1 MTDPGAATEGAH
13 AVLSVSGVDKRFPG
27 VHALKQ
33 VCFDCQSGEI
43 HGLVGE
49 NGAGK
54 STLMRVL
61 SGVHRPDSGSIRVRG
76 REVVLTS
83 PRVAHDLGIAMVY
96 QDTRLVA
103 ELDVAQNI
111 WLEREPG
118 SAVFIDRGE
127 MARRSGAILGRLGVD
142 LDLRRKV
149 RELSVSERQ
158 IVEIARALTADPA
171 VLILD
176 EPTSSLDSGE
186 IERLIG
192 ILRALRAAGTG
203 IVFISHRLTE
213 VLLLTDRITVMKD
226 GAIVST
232 VRNDG
237 ITQDFLVSLM
247 VGRQLSLAF
256 PPRTGNTGPA
266 RLEVKRLSCPGYFD
280 DVSLTVAAGEI
291 VGLGGIQGNGQREF
305 IRALF
310 GLLPATGEM
319 FLNGVPI
326 HPASPGRAVR
336 AGIVYL
342 PADRRAEGL
351 FIPHSVRNNI
361 AVPHLRIWSK
371 FGIILPE
378 REAIAVREM
387 IDHLQVRTPSAGQP
401 VGLLSGGN
409 QQKVMF
415 GRWLLAKPKLYLFE
429 EPTQGV
435 DVATKLEL
443 YRVVRRLANEGA
455 AIVLLSS
462 DLLELIGLC
471 DRIDVFARGRI
482 VDAVTAAEMT
492 EERIVGSAIKSA
504 AGAVSKCVSRY
515 LFVPADKPTQAVP
528 ESNVLRVKPRGL
540 SSPFRRYGGAG
551 LLLCLII
558 LLGSYTASQTRYFL
572 TERNLGNLL
581 LQIAPLALV
590 AIGQTAVIL
599 VGGIDL
605 SVGPLISLTT
615 AVASY
620 VIVSNSSIGI
630 ASGVALCLTVGVI
643 IGALNGFLIL
653 RLGIPDLISTLST
666 FSIVTGLALTVRPSP
681 GGSVSETFADAM
693 TLRIS
698 SVPAIGALAIII
710 GIAAEILLLRG
721 RIGTRLYAIGSN
733 IEAAFIA
740 GIRVGRVRF
749 LAYLFCGLMAALAGL
764 VIAARIGSGDPQSG
778 NQFTLASITA
788 VVVGGTSIFGGRGTM
803 IGTLLG
809 AVFVV
814 LMQNSLNQ
822 LHVTAYYQYI
832 WTGALMLFAV
842 AAYSI
847 LDGMGYSKIKSIR

>member
-1 MTDPGAATEGAH
+1 
-13 AVLSVSGVDKRFPG
+13 
-27 VHALKQ
+27 
-33 VCFDCQSGEI
+33 
-43 HGLVGE
+43 
-49 NGAGK
+49 
-54 STLMRVL
+54 
-61 SGVHRPDSGSIRVRG
+61 
-76 REVVLTS
+76 
-83 PRVAHDLGIAMVY
+83 MVY
-96 QDTRLVA
+96 QDTRLVG
-103 ELDVAQNI
+103 ELEVAQNI

-118 SAVFIDRGE
+118 SSVFVDRAE
-127 MARRSGAILGRLGVD
+127 MERCSSAILRRLGVD

-158 IVEIARALTADPA
+158 IVEIARALTGEPA

-176 EPTSSLDSGE
+176 EPTSSLDQTE
-186 IERLIG
+186 IERLNG
-192 ILRALRAAGTG
+192 ILRSLRATGTG

-213 VLLLTDRITVMKD
+213 VLRLADRITVMKD

-232 VRNDG
+232 VENNG

-247 VGRQLSLAF
+247 VGRKLSLAF
-256 PPRTGNTGPA
+256 PPRRGNSGPTL
-266 RLEVKRLSCPGYFD
+266 LEVKKLSCPGYFE

-291 VGLGGIQGNGQREF
+291 VGLGGIQGNGQRE
-305 IRALF
+305 IMRALF
-310 GLLPATGEM
+310 GLLPATGEIR
-319 FLNGVPI
+319 FNGVPV
-326 HPASPGRAVR
+326 HLSFPGQAIR
-336 AGIVYL
+336 AGAVYL
-342 PADRRAEGL
+342 PVDRRAEGL
-351 FIPHSVRNNI
+351 FIPHSVRQNI
-361 AVPHLRIWSK
+361 AIPHLGAWSK

-378 REAIAVREM
+378 RETSAVRET
-387 IDHLQVRTPSAGQP
+387 IDRLQVRTPSAAQP

-415 GRWLLAKPKLYLFE
+415 GRWLLAKPKLYLFD

-443 YRVVRRLANEGA
+443 YRVVRRLTDEGA
-455 AIVLLSS
+455 AVLLLSS

-471 DRIDVFARGRI
+471 NRIVVFARGRV
-482 VDAVTAAEMT
+482 VDLVAAAEMT
-492 EERIVGSAIKSA
+492 EERIVGSAIKSSS
-504 AGAVSKCVSRY
+504 GGESEVD
-515 LFVPADKPTQAVP
+515 VPASKGSQA
-528 ESNVLRVKPRGL
+528 KPRSRT
-540 SSPFRRYGGAG
+540 SSFLPVIHRYGGAG
-551 LLLCLII
+551 LLLCLIV

-581 LQIAPLALV
+581 LEIAPLALV

-599 VGGIDL
+599 IGGIDL

-620 VIVSNSSIGI
+620 ALASSSPGGI
-630 ASGVALCLTVGVI
+630 ASGVALCLAVGI
-643 IGALNGFLIL
+643 IVGALNGFIIL
-653 RLGIPDLISTLST
+653 RLGISDLISTLST

-693 TLRIS
+693 TLRIG
-698 SVPAIGALAIII
+698 SVPVIGALTIIF
-710 GIAAEILLLRG
+710 GIAGEIFLLRG
-721 RIGTRLYAIGSN
+721 RIGTRLYAIGSD
-733 IEAAFIA
+733 IEASFIA

-749 LAYLFCGLMAALAGL
+749 LAYLFCGLMAAVAGL
-764 VIAARIGSGDPQSG
+764 VIAARIGSGDPQAGS
-778 NQFTLASITA
+778 QFTLASITA

-832 WTGALMLFAV
+832 WTGALTLLAV
-842 AAYSI
+842 AAFSVSE
-847 LDGMGYSKIKSIR
+847 GTGRSKIKSLS

>member
-1 MTDPGAATEGAH
+1 MTDAGGATAGDQ

-33 VCFDCQSGEI
+33 VSFDCRSGEI

-61 SGVHRPDSGSIRVRG
+61 SGVYRPDSGSIRVRG
-76 REVVLTS
+76 REVALTS

-96 QDTRLVA
+96 QDTRLVG
-103 ELDVAQNI
+103 ELEVAQNI

-118 SAVFIDRGE
+118 SAVFIDRAE
-127 MARRSGAILGRLGVD
+127 MERRSSAILGRLGVD

-158 IVEIARALTADPA
+158 IVEIARALTAEPV

-176 EPTSSLDSGE
+176 EPTSSLDPAE

-192 ILRALRAAGTG
+192 ILRGLRATGTG

-213 VLLLTDRITVMKD
+213 VLRLTDRITVMKD
-226 GAIVST
+226 GGIVST
-232 VRNDG
+232 IENNG
-237 ITQDFLVSLM
+237 ITQDLLVSLM

-256 PPRTGNTGPA
+256 PPRTGDSGPT
-266 RLEVKRLSCPGYFD
+266 RLEVKKLSCFGSFD
-280 DVSLTVAAGEI
+280 DVSFTVAAGEI
-291 VGLGGIQGNGQREF
+291 VGLGGIQGNGQRELV
-305 IRALF
+305 RALF
-310 GLLPATGEM
+310 GLLPATGDIRINGAPID
-319 FLNGVPI
+319 LN
-326 HPASPGRAVR
+326 SPSQAVR
-336 AGIVYL
+336 AGIVYV
-342 PADRRAEGL
+342 PGDRRAEGL
-351 FIPHSVRNNI
+351 FIPHSVRRNI
-361 AVPHLRIWSK
+361 AIPHLRTWSK

-378 REAIAVREM
+378 RETSAVRET
-387 IDHLQVRTPSAGQP
+387 IDRLQVRTPSAGQP

-415 GRWLLAKPKLYLFE
+415 GRWLLAKPELYLFE

-443 YRVVRRLANEGA
+443 YRVVRRLADEGA
-455 AIVLLSS
+455 AVLLLSS

-471 DRIDVFARGRI
+471 DRIVVFARGRV
-482 VDAVTAAEMT
+482 VDRVAAAEMT
-492 EERIVGSAIKSA
+492 EERIVGSAIKSSS
-504 AGAVSKCVSRY
+504 GGEPAVDVS
-515 LFVPADKPTQAVP
+515 A
-528 ESNVLRVKPRGL
+528 SNGFRAKPRGR
-540 SSPFRRYGGAG
+540 SSTFLLAIRRYGGAG
-551 LLLCLII
+551 LLLCLIV

-581 LQIAPLALV
+581 LEIAPLALV

-599 VGGIDL
+599 IGGIDL

-620 VIVSNSSIGI
+620 ALVSNSSGGI
-630 ASGVALCLTVGVI
+630 ASGVALCLAVGVI
-643 IGALNGFLIL
+643 VGALNGFIIL

-693 TLRIS
+693 TLRIGP
-698 SVPAIGALAIII
+698 VPVIGALAIIL
-710 GIAAEILLLRG
+710 GIAGEIFLLRG

-778 NQFTLASITA
+778 SQFTLASITA

-832 WTGALMLFAV
+832 WTGTLMLLAV

-847 LDGMGYSKIKSIR
+847 PEGTGFSKIKSLS